1 MGVLGEEVSRCKV
14 LGTSL
19 QARVISPSQEA
30 NPHGS
35 RSEEELRLLTPR
47 LDFEIRMEGEELWK
61 GLQGW
66 GLPPLPTSPELLG
79 LAKCL
84 RERGQKAVGA
94 GKEGESGE
102 RRQVGKVKVFQT
114 CFVSFVFHQGLTG

>member
-1 MGVLGEEVSRCKV
+1 
-14 LGTSL
+14 
-19 QARVISPSQEA
+19 
-30 NPHGS
+30 
-35 RSEEELRLLTPR
+35 
-47 LDFEIRMEGEELWK
+47 MEGEELWK
-61 GLQGW
+61 GFQGW

-102 RRQVGKVKVFQT
+102 RRQAGKVKVFRT